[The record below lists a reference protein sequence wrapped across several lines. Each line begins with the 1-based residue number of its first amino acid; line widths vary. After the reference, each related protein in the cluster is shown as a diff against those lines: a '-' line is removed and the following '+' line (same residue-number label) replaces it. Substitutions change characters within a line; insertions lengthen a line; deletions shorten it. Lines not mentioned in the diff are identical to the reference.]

1 LTRGAPGSTLGIL
14 REGLRTSFEAKE
26 TRMKELSEGGL
37 EQQGGHVA
45 VWYDQQEDT
54 VVVQCDFVDLNFY
67 RDDFMDLVEV
77 LKEAADRLMLESPPE
92 L

>member
-1 LTRGAPGSTLGIL
+1 
-14 REGLRTSFEAKE
+14 
-26 TRMKELSEGGL
+26 MKELSEGGL

-77 LKEAADRLMLESPPE
+77 LKEAADRLMLESPQE

>member
-1 LTRGAPGSTLGIL
+1 LTYGAEKGYPSSLPQGSRVGTE
-14 REGLRTSFEAKE
+14 RKE
-26 TRMKELSEGGL
+26 KHMKELSEGGL

-45 VWYDQQEDT
+45 VWYDAQEDT
-54 VVVQCDFVDLNFY
+54 VVMQCDFVDLNFY

-77 LKEAADRLMLESPPE
+77 LKEAADRLMLESPAE

>member
-1 LTRGAPGSTLGIL
+1 
-14 REGLRTSFEAKE
+14 
-26 TRMKELSEGGL
+26 MKELAEGGL

-45 VWYDQQEDT
+45 VWFDQQEDT

-77 LKEAADRLMLESPPE
+77 LKEAADRLMLEGPSE

>member
-1 LTRGAPGSTLGIL
+1 
-14 REGLRTSFEAKE
+14 
-26 TRMKELSEGGL
+26 MKELSEGGL

-77 LKEAADRLMLESPPE
+77 LKEAADRLMLENPAE

>member
-1 LTRGAPGSTLGIL
+1 MARVS
-14 REGLRTSFEAKE
+14 KE
-26 TRMKELSEGGL
+26 TQMKELSEGGL

-45 VWYDQQEDT
+45 VWYDAQEDT
-54 VVVQCDFVDLNFY
+54 VVMQCDFVDLNFY

-77 LKEAADRLMLESPPE
+77 LKEAADRLMLESPAE